1 MLNVKKPELTHG
13 DINMNTLTRIGAA
26 AFGLALTASTAFA
39 EDCTTLT
46 VEDRFDLEEKAKT
59 LWRFMTACLTS

>member
-1 MLNVKKPELTHG
+1 MLNVYISQLTHG

-26 AFGLALTASTAFA
+26 AFGLALTATTAFA

-46 VEDRFDLEEKAKT
+46 VEDRFD
-59 LWRFMTACLTS
+59 R